1 MDSLLFHV
9 NLFINYLALTFI
21 PMVVSVCKKK
31 NKFVYD
37 KEGNISEKILL
48 PLNFTVDIRF
58 FNLTLA
64 KEFIADVKLNFFLL
78 FRLKELEKIQKFL
91 KRN

>member
-1 MDSLLFHV
+1 
-9 NLFINYLALTFI
+9 
-21 PMVVSVCKKK
+21 MVVSVCKKK

-37 KEGNISEKILL
+37 DKGNILEKVFL

-58 FNLTLA
+58 INLTLA
-64 KEFIADVKLNFFLL
+64 KEFLADVRKLNKFNFFF
-78 FRLKELEKIQKFL
+78 FRLNELVKILKFM